1 MKKISVMQGL
11 NLIAGVAQ
19 CAVCGVDFAQDR
31 GPAFFIS
38 GSENL
43 VCGACVHRHA
53 PELVQ
58 EAEATNAEPVS
69 DPARN

>member
-38 GSENL
+38 GRDSP
-43 VCGACVHRHA
+43 VCAECVHHHA
-53 PELVQ
+53 PELAQ
-58 EAEATNAEPVS
+58 ESETTHPHPVS